1 MSLLYV
7 IGGILFLYLG
17 GELLVRGAVKLA
29 NALGVRQL
37 VVGLTVVAF
46 GTSSPELAASLVAA
60 FKGAPDL
67 VLGNVVGSNILNIG
81 AVLGLSVL
89 VYPLTTDASFLRRE
103 FPFMIGTCA
112 LLFLLI
118 PNGIIGRLE
127 GLFLFALLCL
137 YLVVLYRERR
147 GRVGEEKVGREKI
160 EMRGPVGRE
169 KIEMR
174 GPVGR
179 SIMETVAGTALL
191 TLGAIWLIKG
201 AMVIAD
207 SYGVP
212 HRIVGLTMVAFGTS
226 LPELASCLV
235 AAVHRQGGIVLGN
248 LVGSSIFNILAILGL
263 TALVHPIAVTA
274 PATVRLDV
282 WIMMGFGAFAL
293 LMLARGMKLNRWEG
307 GVLISLYVV
316 YIVSLFT

>member
-7 IGGILFLYLG
+7 SGGILFLYLG

-29 NALGVRQL
+29 NELGVRPL

-60 FKGAPDL
+60 FKGAPDI

-89 VYPLTTDASFLRRE
+89 VYPLVTDASFLRRE
-103 FPFMIGTCA
+103 FLFMIGTCT

-118 PNGIIGRLE
+118 PNRIIGRLE
-127 GLFLFALLCL
+127 GLLLLTLLCL
-137 YLVVLYRERR
+137 YLAILYRERR
-147 GRVGEEKVGREKI
+147 SGVGEEKVDRERI
-160 EMRGPVGRE
+160 EMRGA
-169 KIEMR
+169 
-174 GPVGR
+174 VGR
-179 SIMETVAGTALL
+179 SVTETVAGTALL
-191 TLGAIWLIKG
+191 TLGASWLIRG

-212 HRIVGLTMVAFGTS
+212 QRIIGLTMVAFGTS

-248 LVGSSIFNILAILGL
+248 LVGSSIFNVLAILGL
-263 TALVHPIAVTA
+263 TALVHPLAVTA

-282 WIMMGFGAFAL
+282 GIMIGFGVFAL
-293 LMLARGMKLNRWEG
+293 LMLARGLKLNRWEG
-307 GVLISLYVV
+307 GVLIGLYVA
-316 YIVSLFT
+316 YIIYLLC

>member
-147 GRVGEEKVGREKI
+147 GRGGEEK
-160 EMRGPVGRE
+160 VGRE

-191 TLGAIWLIKG
+191 TLGAIWLIRG

-235 AAVHRQGGIVLGN
+235 AAVHRQGSIVLGN

-307 GVLISLYVV
+307 GVLIGLYVV

>member
-147 GRVGEEKVGREKI
+147 GRGGEEKG
-160 EMRGPVGRE
+160 GRE

-191 TLGAIWLIKG
+191 TLGAIWLIRG

-235 AAVHRQGGIVLGN
+235 AAVHRQGSIVLGN

-307 GVLISLYVV
+307 GVLIGLYVV